1 MHSAVSRHRA
11 TAGPGKSMNLAI
23 RKADI
28 EDAAAIA
35 HVHVESWKTT
45 YAGIVSDVFLA
56 SLSKED
62 RTHSWQEQILAGNI
76 SIFVAEDEKGIF
88 GFAAGGKIREKL
100 DDYDAELYAIYLL
113 RERQGQ
119 GVGRTLVLTLAS
131 VLRAEGLTSMLV
143 WVLEQNPSVSYYEH
157 LDAVQIARKVIN
169 IGGADL
175 QELAFGWASLDR
187 LVAAGNQV

>member
-1 MHSAVSRHRA
+1 
-11 TAGPGKSMNLAI
+11 MNLTV

-45 YAGIVSDVFLA
+45 YTGIVSDAFLG
-56 SLSKED
+56 SLNKEN

-88 GFAAGGKIREKL
+88 GFAAVGKIREKL

-119 GVGRTLVLTLAS
+119 GVGRILVLTSAS
-131 VLRAEGLTSMLV
+131 ALRVKGFMSMIV
-143 WVLEQNPSVSYYEH
+143 WVLEQNPSVSFYQR
-157 LDAVQIARKVIN
+157 LGAVQIARKTIN
-169 IGGADL
+169 IGGVDL
-175 QELAFGWASLDR
+175 QELAFGWPSLDR
-187 LVAAGNQV
+187 FIAGRNQV

>member
-1 MHSAVSRHRA
+1 
-11 TAGPGKSMNLAI
+11 MNLTI
-23 RKADI
+23 RKADLQ
-28 EDAAAIA
+28 DAAAIA

-45 YAGIVSDVFLA
+45 YTGIVSDAFLA
-56 SLSKED
+56 SLNKEG

-88 GFAAGGKIREKL
+88 GFAAGGKNREKP

-143 WVLEQNPSVSYYEH
+143 WVLEQNPSVSFYQR
-157 LDAVQIARKVIN
+157 LGAVQIARKVIN

-175 QELAFGWASLDR
+175 QELAFGWPSLDR
-187 LVAAGNQV
+187 LIASGNQG

>member
-1 MHSAVSRHRA
+1 
-11 TAGPGKSMNLAI
+11 MNLTI

-45 YAGIVSDVFLA
+45 YAGIVSDDFLA
-56 SLSKED
+56 SLNKEV
-62 RTHSWQEQILAGNI
+62 RTQSWQEQILTANI
-76 SIFVAEDEKGIF
+76 SILVAEDETGIF

-113 RERQGQ
+113 RERQKQ
-119 GVGRTLVLTLAS
+119 GAGRTLCLTLAS
-131 VLRAEGLTSMLV
+131 ALQTKGFTSMIV
-143 WVLEQNPSVSYYEH
+143 WVLEQNPSVSFYQR
-157 LDAVQIARKVIN
+157 LGAVQIARKVIN

-175 QELAFGWASLDR
+175 QELALGWPSLDR
-187 LVAAGNQV
+187 LIAAGDRA